1 MFYVV
6 HPIHVVFFFC
16 FVNDRIKLVYR
27 INNTYLGFQT
37 FKTTIL
43 WVAYSRIKVHIKNI
57 WSFTLYLEAGET
69 DLINYEIRV
78 CTVCEKMSKFQSLV
92 IPIWPENFV
101 QLTLRL
107 FCITVPWWCW
117 KGAMTQP
124 PEIRVGSN
132 NMSQRQHYSISK
144 ELFLIPAIH
153 QAMQFIWMIL
163 EVIILPF
170 NFQLPLTISDHI
182 IETLNH
188 NNTYED
194 SSNPGEDE
202 FFHL

>member
-1 MFYVV
+1 
-6 HPIHVVFFFC
+6 
-16 FVNDRIKLVYR
+16 
-27 INNTYLGFQT
+27 
-37 FKTTIL
+37 
-43 WVAYSRIKVHIKNI
+43 
-57 WSFTLYLEAGET
+57 
-69 DLINYEIRV
+69 
-78 CTVCEKMSKFQSLV
+78 
-92 IPIWPENFV
+92 
-101 QLTLRL
+101 
-107 FCITVPWWCW
+107 
-117 KGAMTQP
+117 
-124 PEIRVGSN
+124 
-132 NMSQRQHYSISK
+132 MSQGQHYSISK

-170 NFQLPLTISDHI
+170 NFQLPLMISDHI